1 MFEAPGAGTGDE
13 TPGKTKAKGRGKGKG
28 EGRAKGKGRMDAD
41 KTPAVKQPKV
51 ISERLDELVRLHQKA
66 KTATEAAADA
76 ITKAGEDSGYL
87 ASSVKKLVVAKAG
100 DKFEE
105 KHREVEQQHELF
117 DEVGE

>member
-13 TPGKTKAKGRGKGKG
+13 APGKTKAKGKGKG
-28 EGRAKGKGRMDAD
+28 GARAKGKGRMDAD